1 VPVLSFA
8 FVGSCLNLICFD
20 VKLILFVHDSKMR
33 FLKVILYLFESTFIP
48 VVVYKLFSEEWAI
61 KPKHRLLLWRVSN
74 IVIPQGKFSLN
85 LKANI
90 TADMQT
96 GMLHCLQYG
105 PC

>member
-33 FLKVILYLFESTFIP
+33 YLKVILYLFESTFFP
-48 VVVYKLFSEEWAI
+48 VVIYKLFSEEWVI
-61 KPKHRLLLWRVSN
+61 KPKHLLLLWRVSN
-74 IVIPQGKFSLN
+74 NVIPQGKFILN

-96 GMLHCLQYG
+96 GVLRCLRYG